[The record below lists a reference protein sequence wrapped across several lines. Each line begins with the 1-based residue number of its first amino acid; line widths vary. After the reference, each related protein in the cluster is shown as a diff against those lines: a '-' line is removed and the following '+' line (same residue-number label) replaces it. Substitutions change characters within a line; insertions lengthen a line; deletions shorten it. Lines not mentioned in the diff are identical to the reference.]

1 MSKELLLNELRRS
14 REDLSRDTAVLR
26 RELDFEAKVKQSVRK
41 HSFAWIGSAAALGW
55 MIAGPKKKTRVV
67 TKLVGSKGEPV
78 KEEARKAAGRAGALG
93 LALTVAKFA
102 FPYLRPVL
110 TQYAGRYAGR
120 FAGELAQRFAK

>member
-41 HSFAWIGSAAALGW
+41 HSFAWLGSAAAIGW

-78 KEEARKAAGRAGALG
+78 AAEAKKAAGRAGALG
-93 LALTVAKFA
+93 IAITVAKFA
-102 FPYLRPVL
+102 FPYLRPVIL
-110 TQYAGRYAGR
+110 QYAGR
-120 FAGELAQRFAK
+120 FAGELAQRYVK

>member
-67 TKLVGSKGEPV
+67 TRLVGSRGEPV
-78 KEEARKAAGRAGALG
+78 REEVKKTAGRAGALG
-93 LALTVAKFA
+93 IAITVLKFA
-102 FPYLRPVL
+102 LPYLRPVL
-110 TQYAGRYAGR
+110 TQYAGR